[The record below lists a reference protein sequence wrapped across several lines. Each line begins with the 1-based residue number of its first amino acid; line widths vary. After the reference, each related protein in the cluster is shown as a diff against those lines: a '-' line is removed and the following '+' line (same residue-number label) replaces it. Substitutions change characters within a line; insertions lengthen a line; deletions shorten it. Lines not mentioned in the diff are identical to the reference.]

1 MQLMYINSS
10 FILGNSMK
18 NINKRNL
25 FGYGH
30 NFLRTWDK
38 TVDHLKAT
46 LAVAQILRDWHKQ
59 GVSPKVFTSGL
70 AVSIFRDKSTRTKYS
85 YVAAANLLGL
95 EIEDLDEKKSQIS
108 HGETI
113 METVNM
119 LSFLTR
125 TIGIRD
131 DMYLGMGHTYMTDV
145 AHAADWGYENGV
157 LNQRPSVINLQCD
170 EDHPTQSLSD
180 LLHLTNY
187 FGGLDKLRGKNLT
200 MSWAYSPSYGKP
212 LSVPQGII
220 ALLPRFG
227 VNVTLA
233 YPKGYHLI
241 PEIESYAGK
250 EAKKS
255 DGSFHITNDME
266 EAFND
271 ADIVYPKSWA
281 SYAIMTKRTELLKKN
296 DDKGL
301 IALEKT
307 ALQQNAKYKD
317 WTCSEKLM
325 HKTNGGKALYMHCLP
340 ADISGVSCKEGE
352 VEASVFETYK
362 KQTYTQAGYKPF
374 IIAAMILLT
383 QFGGQ
388 TPNILRSLEQ
398 KRAKGTNF
406 LAT

>member
-1 MQLMYINSS
+1 MNTIKKFDLSS
-10 FILGNSMK
+10 
-18 NINKRNL
+18 
-25 FGYGH
+25 YGH
-30 NFLRTWDK
+30 DFLRTWDK
-38 TVDHLKAT
+38 SVDHLKAT
-46 LAVAQILRDWHKQ
+46 LAVAQTLRDWHAK
-59 GVSPKVFTSGL
+59 GISPSVFTSGL

-85 YVAAANLLGL
+85 FSAAANLLGL
-95 EIEDLDEKKSQIS
+95 EIEDLDEKKSQIA
-108 HGETI
+108 HGETV

-125 TIGIRD
+125 AIGIRD
-131 DMYLGMGHTYMTDV
+131 DIYLGVGHEYMMEVTR
-145 AHAADWGYENGV
+145 AAEWGFENGI
-157 LNQRPSVINLQCD
+157 LDQRPSVINLQCD

-180 LLHLTNY
+180 LLHLANY
-187 FGGLDKLRGKNLT
+187 FDGLDKLRGKNLT

-233 YPKGYHLI
+233 YPKGYNLI
-241 PEIESYAGK
+241 PEIENFADQ
-250 EAKKS
+250 EAKKTNAT
-255 DGSFHITNDME
+255 FRITDDMRQ
-266 EAFND
+266 AFIG

-281 SYAIMTKRTELLKKN
+281 SYAIMTKRTELLKNN

-317 WTCSEKLM
+317 WTCTEKLM
-325 HKTNGGKALYMHCLP
+325 QNTKNGKALYMHCLP

-362 KQTYTQAGYKPF
+362 KQTYTQAGYKPY

-383 QFGGQ
+383 QFGKD
-388 TPNILRSLEQ
+388 TPKLLHVLE
-398 KRAKGTNF
+398 KRRTK
-406 LAT
+406 LW